1 MAEIATWSAILNKT
15 GLGKTSNEC
24 PTKAELLALNNGKN
38 WYEEKT
44 IFIDNPSRYGDNE
57 CVKLEDIHSRYW
69 EYEFYFANNSDPS
82 FNAPATGGTFE
93 RESINSIGI
102 LYVDG
107 EESSRQSMNYSN
119 TPEASWYSL
128 QSWAPYNRYVPNNES
143 TQAKSHT
150 ITWTQVHSGKTLT
163 ATFTQAAGSKVY
175 DGPWNYNCQV
185 DKTSF
190 SYSGGQANVTAKT
203 VSRSYTWNGVAGSGG
218 TESQTATSVTV
229 TSPASIS
236 GNTITIP
243 SNSGSARSFVVT
255 FNFPTATQ
263 HIIIIDQEGGQ
274 VSYVDHLSIQ
284 PTYKTVEGDGGTFS
298 VVVDANYDKYLN
310 GVYQENIS
318 ASYSNAEVTEG
329 DSSNITITKTS
340 SGCDITV
347 AANPDENSGRNFKIK
362 FTYDS
367 ATPVYLK
374 IFQYRG
380 VVTHGRKFLSQSK
393 SQNGNFTT
401 DTLRYGEFSN
411 AAGSITVY
419 VKAYI
424 EKYINGVFVGY
435 ITNEEELYVT
445 WHEGK
450 EKTLID
456 DSNHIF
462 KIVLNYPENTDPF
475 NEEIWIY
482 TIWDGSGT
490 QLQGSFSQEV
500 GNPVYEFYLTDKD
513 GNGKYTDYTYN
524 AKPGGERGATLAKL
538 VSTKNGVTTP
548 HSILVQSDT
557 DWCPINTPGSSSPYT
572 LMALIGSNLGTVAR
586 STYQKWGQ
594 NESGKEVIL
603 RVSQNNISARSFN
616 IELSLNITNGD
627 MNNDEWGLFNGD
639 PSSGASYD
647 YTYLAREGIYEYSTE
662 GGYIVI
668 NDINGGDA
676 SVQVGDTI
684 YVAAYNFAKGYWD
697 TLDYFVIQQG
707 DNVDKYTHTWSS

>member
-38 WYEEKT
+38 SNTGKLIVISNAPT
-44 IFIDNPSRYGDNE
+44 YGNNE
-57 CVKLEDIHSRYW
+57 CVKLDDINAEQWVYTLEW
-69 EYEFYFANNSDPS
+69 VDDPS
-82 FNAPATGGTFE
+82 FNAPATGGTYSLGSF
-93 RESINSIGI
+93 NSIRTKYINGLATNI
-102 LYVDG
+102 SETVPTNVHDG
-107 EESSRQSMNYSN
+107 S
-119 TPEASWYSL
+119 ASWYDTNETSRIV
-128 QSWAPYNRYVPNNES
+128 YNNTTTNTRYDELLI
-143 TQAKSHT
+143 TQFYSNK
-150 ITWTQVHSGKTLT
+150 KLT

-255 FNFPTATQ
+255 FAFSTATNQ
-263 HIIIIDQEGGQ
+263 TISISQEGGQ

-284 PTYKTVEGDGGTFS
+284 PTSKTVEGDGGTFS

-329 DSSNITITKTS
+329 DSFNITITKTS
-340 SGCDITV
+340 SGCNITV
-347 AANPDENSGRNFKIK
+347 AANPDENSSRNFKIK

-401 DTLRYGEFSN
+401 DTLRYGKFSN

-419 VKAYI
+419 VKSYI

-445 WHEGK
+445 WHEGYK
-450 EKTLID
+450 KTLID

-490 QLQGSFSQEV
+490 ELQGSFSQEV

-524 AKPGGERGATLAKL
+524 AKPEGERGATLAKL
-538 VSTKNGVTTP
+538 VSTKNGVTTS

-603 RVSQNNISARSFN
+603 RVSQDYIKVKAFT
-616 IELSLNITNGD
+616 IQLGLNITNGSD
-627 MNNDEWGLFNGD
+627 NDVWGLFGGPPSNG
-639 PSSGASYD
+639 GD
-647 YTYLAREGIYEYSTE
+647 YGYTSLTREGIYETSDEEGFITINSTDS
-662 GGYIVI
+662 GASYRI
-668 NDINGGDA
+668 N
-676 SVQVGDTI
+676 VGQPV
-684 YVAAYNFAKGYWD
+684 YVAAYNSTLEYWD
-697 TLDYFVIQQG
+697 VIDYFFIQEG
-707 DNVDKYTHTWSS
+707 DNRYTYTHTWSR

>member
-38 WYEEKT
+38 SNTGKLIVISNAT
-44 IFIDNPSRYGDNE
+44 TYGNNE
-57 CVKLEDIHSRYW
+57 CVKLDDINAEQWVYTLEW
-69 EYEFYFANNSDPS
+69 VDDPS
-82 FNAPATGGTFE
+82 FNAPATGGTYSLGSF
-93 RESINSIGI
+93 NSIRTKYINGLATNI
-102 LYVDG
+102 SETVPTNIHDG
-107 EESSRQSMNYSN
+107 N
-119 TPEASWYSL
+119 ASWYDINETSRIVH
-128 QSWAPYNRYVPNNES
+128 NNTTTNTRYDELLI
-143 TQAKSHT
+143 TQFYSNK
-150 ITWTQVHSGKTLT
+150 KLT

-243 SNSGSARSFVVT
+243 SNSDSARSFVVT

-263 HIIIIDQEGGQ
+263 HIIIINQEGGQ

-284 PTYKTVEGDGGTFS
+284 PTSKTVAGDGETFS
-298 VVVDANYDKYLN
+298 VVVDANYDKYIN

-318 ASYSNAEVTEG
+318 ASYSTAEVTEG
-329 DSSNITITKTS
+329 GSSNITITKTS
-340 SGCDITV
+340 SGCNITV
-347 AANPDENSGRNFKIK
+347 AANPDENSGRTFKIK

-367 ATPVYLK
+367 ATPVYLT
-374 IFQYRG
+374 I
-380 VVTHGRKFLSQSK
+380 TQSK
-393 SQNGNFTT
+393 AVVRWANLYFRQSFD
-401 DTLRYGEFSN
+401 DTEYSSNSILEFFNKSSS
-411 AAGSITVY
+411 AGSVSFY
-419 VKAYI
+419 VKASAI
-424 EKYINGVFVGY
+424 KIINGVAG
-435 ITNEEELYVT
+435 NEEVLDIDCLV
-445 WHEGK
+445 
-450 EKTLID
+450 D
-456 DSNHIF
+456 DSAVSVDVSLVSKLEF
-462 KIVLNYPENTDPF
+462 KYLITLTYPENTLSESKDYNYRVT
-475 NEEIWIY
+475 NEVNSTTLRGVIHQKAA
-482 TIWDGSGT
+482 D
-490 QLQGSFSQEV
+490 
-500 GNPVYEFYLTDKD
+500 VYEFYLTDKN

-524 AKPGGERGATLAKL
+524 ANPEGERGATLAKL
-538 VSTKNGVTTP
+538 VSTKNGVTTSR
-548 HSILVQSDT
+548 SILVQSDT
-557 DWCPINTPGSSSPYT
+557 DWCPIHSVDTSSPYT
-572 LMALIGSNLGTVAR
+572 YKALIGSNLGTVAR

-603 RVSQNNISARSFN
+603 RVSQNKISAKSFN
-616 IELSLNITNGD
+616 LKLSLAITNGD

-647 YTYLAREGIYEYSTE
+647 YISLAREGIYESSTE

-684 YVAAYNFAKGYWD
+684 YVAAYNFANGYWD
-697 TLDYFVIQQG
+697 TIDYFVIQQG
-707 DNVDKYTHTWSS
+707 DNRYTYTHTWSR

>member
-38 WYEEKT
+38 SNTDKLIAIANAST
-44 IFIDNPSRYGDNE
+44 YGNNE
-57 CVKLEDIHSRYW
+57 CVKLEDVYSEQWVYTLEW
-69 EYEFYFANNSDPS
+69 NYTTS
-82 FNAPATGGTFE
+82 FNAPATGGTYSYKNN
-93 RESINSIGI
+93 RINSIRTKYKNGSPT
-102 LYVDG
+102 YTSENVAYT
-107 EESSRQSMNYSN
+107 ENSH
-119 TPEASWYSL
+119 ASWYTIDS
-128 QSWAPYNRYVPNNES
+128 SNERIIVPNNTTTS
-143 TQAKSHT
+143 SRTHTYLVTQQ
-150 ITWTQVHSGKTLT
+150 ISGKQIS
-163 ATFTQAAGSKVY
+163 ARFYQDSGSKFY
-175 DGPWNYNCQV
+175 GNWSYNCRV

-203 VSRSYTWNGVAGSGG
+203 ASRSYTWNGVAGSGG
-218 TESQTATSVTV
+218 TESQTATVTV

-243 SNSGSARSFVVT
+243 SNSDSARSFTVT
-255 FNFPTATQ
+255 FAFSTATNQ
-263 HIIIIDQEGGQ
+263 TISISQEGGQ

-318 ASYSNAEVTEG
+318 ASYSTAEVTEG

-340 SGCDITV
+340 SGCNITV
-347 AANPDENSGRNFKIK
+347 APNPDENSGRNFKIK

-367 ATPVYLK
+367 ATPVYLE

-380 VVTHGRKFLSQSK
+380 VVTHGKKFLSQSK

-401 DTLRYGEFSN
+401 DTLRYGKFSN

-462 KIVLNYPENTDPF
+462 KIVLNYPENTDPL

-500 GNPVYEFYLTDKD
+500 GNPVYEFYLTDKN
-513 GNGKYTDYTYN
+513 GNGKYEEYTYN
-524 AKPGGERGATLAKL
+524 CPVEGIAGLSVCKL
-538 VSTKNGVTTP
+538 VSTVNGNTVRKNVTVMA
-548 HSILVQSDT
+548 SEI
-557 DWCPINTPGSSSPYT
+557 WCKLTTGQTSSPFTYVGV
-572 LMALIGSNLGTVAR
+572 IGSNSLGTTTRATR
-586 STYQKWGQ
+586 QEWTQEG
-594 NESGKEVIL
+594 SGKKVTLWIQQDKPSIKAFTITL
-603 RVSQNNISARSFN
+603 G
-616 IELSLNITNGD
+616 LNITNGSD
-627 MNNDEWGLFNGD
+627 DDVWGLFGGPPLDGGD
-639 PSSGASYD
+639 YG
-647 YTYLAREGIYEYSTE
+647 YTSLTREGIYETSDEE
-662 GGYIVI
+662 GFITI
-668 NDINGGDA
+668 NSADSGASYRIN
-676 SVQVGDTI
+676 VGQPV
-684 YVAAYNFAKGYWD
+684 YVAAYNSTLEYWD
-697 TLDYFVIQQG
+697 VIDHFFIQEG
-707 DNVDKYTHTWSS
+707 DNSYTYTHTWSR

>member
-44 IFIDNPSRYGDNE
+44 ITLDNSSRYGDNE

-175 DGPWNYNCQV
+175 DGPWNYNCRV

-203 VSRSYTWNGVAGSGG
+203 ASRSYTWNGVAGSGG

-284 PTYKTVEGDGGTFS
+284 PTSKTVAGDGETFS
-298 VVVDANYDKYLN
+298 VAVDANYDKYIN

-318 ASYSNAEVTEG
+318 ASYSTAEVTEG
-329 DSSNITITKTS
+329 GSSNITITKTS
-340 SGCDITV
+340 SGCNITV
-347 AANPDENSGRNFKIK
+347 AANPDENSGRTFKIK

-367 ATPVYLK
+367 ATPVYLT
-374 IFQYRG
+374 I
-380 VVTHGRKFLSQSK
+380 TQSK
-393 SQNGNFTT
+393 AVVRWANLYFRQSF
-401 DTLRYGEFSN
+401 DDIDYSSSSIFRFSKSS
-411 AAGSITVY
+411 AAGSVSFY
-419 VKAYI
+419 VKAFATKI
-424 EKYINGVFVGY
+424 INGVAG
-435 ITNEEELYVT
+435 NEEVLDIGYSVDNSAVSVDVSLVSNLEFKYLI
-445 WHEGK
+445 
-450 EKTLID
+450 TLT
-456 DSNHIF
+456 
-462 KIVLNYPENTDPF
+462 YPENTLSESKTYNYEIT
-475 NEEIWIY
+475 NEVNSTKLKGYIA
-482 TIWDGSGT
+482 
-490 QLQGSFSQEV
+490 QEAAD
-500 GNPVYEFYLTDKD
+500 VYEFYLTDKD

-524 AKPGGERGATLAKL
+524 AKPEGERGATLAKL
-538 VSTKNGVTTP
+538 VSTKNGVTTS
-548 HSILVQSDT
+548 HTILAQSDT
-557 DWCPINTPGSSSPYT
+557 DWCPINSADTSSPYT
-572 LMALIGSNLGTVAR
+572 YMALIGSNLGTVAR

-603 RVSQNNISARSFN
+603 RVSQDYIKVKAFT
-616 IELSLNITNGD
+616 IQLGLNITNGSD
-627 MNNDEWGLFNGD
+627 NDVWGLFGGPPSDGGD
-639 PSSGASYD
+639 YG
-647 YTYLAREGIYEYSTE
+647 YTSLTREGIYETSDEEGFITINSTDS
-662 GGYIVI
+662 GASYRI
-668 NDINGGDA
+668 N
-676 SVQVGDTI
+676 VGQPV
-684 YVAAYNFAKGYWD
+684 YVAAYNSTLEYWD
-697 TLDYFVIQQG
+697 VIDYFFIQEG
-707 DNVDKYTHTWSS
+707 DNRYTYTHTWSR